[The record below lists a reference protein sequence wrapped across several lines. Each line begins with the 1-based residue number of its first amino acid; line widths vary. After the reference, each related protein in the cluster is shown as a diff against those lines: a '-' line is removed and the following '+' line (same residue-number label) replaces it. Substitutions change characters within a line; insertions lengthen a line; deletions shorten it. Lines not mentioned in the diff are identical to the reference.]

1 MMVMVV
7 VVVVVR
13 LLLSLHPSL
22 WAYSPRDE
30 TPADGWVSRPV
41 GDDDEMMMMPSSAVA
56 CFRFVESLII
66 CLPGGVGCG
75 NAGCVS
81 QSKKG
86 RVCVCCAI
94 NHFKQACVCVT
105 HVIILAQVLKKKL
118 ATGTFLFFLMVRF
131 VPFFVENN

>member
-86 RVCVCCAI
+86 RVCVLC
-94 NHFKQACVCVT
+94 NQSFQASVRVRDPR
-105 HVIILAQVLKKKL
+105 HHPRPSFEKKI
-118 ATGTFLFFLMVRF
+118 GDGHIFIFFNGAFRA
-131 VPFFVENN
+131 FFC